1 MVYSRPDKKVC
12 SFPLV
17 FGEMNQSFPIN
28 YAPKLQKL
36 MQNANISSY
45 RELSQK
51 SGVSEL
57 QVIRLQRGLASQ
69 MRVDIL
75 LKISRALGITLT
87 ELLNNFASE
96 LIKKSPETST
106 SALEQKYNNLQ
117 KELDQQKQF
126 LMQEF
131 QQSSLQ
137 ILESWLQ
144 QWPTVI
150 HKAKQNPRLAAVK
163 ILPLLRPVEKLMG
176 QWNVESIA
184 PVGAEVPFD
193 PQLHQLME
201 GYAQKGEIVTIRY
214 TGYRQGDK
222 LLFRAK
228 VSPIS

>member
-1 MVYSRPDKKVC
+1 
-12 SFPLV
+12 
-17 FGEMNQSFPIN
+17 MNQSLPIN
-28 YAPKLQKL
+28 YAPKLQNL

-51 SGVSEL
+51 AGVSEL
-57 QVIRLQRGLASQ
+57 QVIRLQRGLASR

-75 LKISRALGITLT
+75 LKISQALGITLT
-87 ELLNNFASE
+87 ELLTNFAPE
-96 LIKKSPETST
+96 LIKKLPETST
-106 SALEQKYNNLQ
+106 SVLEQEYNNLQ
-117 KELDQQKQF
+117 KKLEQQKQF

-144 QWPTVI
+144 QWPTVRQ
-150 HKAKQNPRLAAVK
+150 KAKQNPHLAAIK
-163 ILPLLRPVEKLMG
+163 ILPLLRPVEKLMEH
-176 QWNVESIA
+176 WNVESIA

-201 GYAQKGEIVTIRY
+201 GYAQKGEMVKIRY

-228 VSPIS
+228 VSPTS

>member
-1 MVYSRPDKKVC
+1 
-12 SFPLV
+12 
-17 FGEMNQSFPIN
+17 MNQSLPIN
-28 YAPKLQKL
+28 YTPQLQNL

-51 SGVSEL
+51 AGVSEL
-57 QVIRLQRGLASQ
+57 QLIRLRRGLASR

-75 LKISRALGITLT
+75 LKISQALGITLT
-87 ELLNNFASE
+87 ELLTNFAPE

-106 SALEQKYNNLQ
+106 SVREQEYNNLQ
-117 KELDQQKQF
+117 KELEQQKQF
-126 LMQEF
+126 LRQEF
-131 QQSSLQ
+131 QQSSLE

-150 HKAKQNPRLAAVK
+150 QKAKQNPYLAAVK
-163 ILPLLRPVEKLMG
+163 ILPLLRPVEKLIE

-201 GYAQKGEIVTIRY
+201 GYAQKGEMVKIRY

-228 VSPIS
+228 VSPTS

>member
-1 MVYSRPDKKVC
+1 
-12 SFPLV
+12 
-17 FGEMNQSFPIN
+17 MNHYFTRTYTPQ
-28 YAPKLQKL
+28 LQNL

-51 SGVSEL
+51 ARVSEL
-57 QVIRLQRGLASQ
+57 QLMRLQRGLASR

-75 LKISRALGITLT
+75 LKISQALGITLT
-87 ELLNNFASE
+87 ELLTNFAPE

-106 SALEQKYNNLQ
+106 SAVEQEYNNLQ
-117 KELDQQKQF
+117 KELEQQKQF

-144 QWPTVI
+144 QWPTVVQ
-150 HKAKQNPRLAAVK
+150 KAKQNPRLAAVK
-163 ILPLLRPVEKLMG
+163 ILPLLSPVEKLME

-184 PVGAEVPFD
+184 NVGAEVPFD

-201 GYAQKGEIVTIRY
+201 GSAQKGEMVKVRY
-214 TGYRQGDK
+214 TGYKQGDK

-228 VSPIS
+228 VSRKI

>member
-1 MVYSRPDKKVC
+1 
-12 SFPLV
+12 
-17 FGEMNQSFPIN
+17 MNQPLPIN
-28 YAPKLQKL
+28 YTPKLQNL

-51 SGVSEL
+51 AGVSEL
-57 QVIRLQRGLASQ
+57 QLIRLRRGLASR

-75 LKISRALGITLT
+75 LKISQALGITLT
-87 ELLNNFASE
+87 ELLTNFAPE

-106 SALEQKYNNLQ
+106 SVREQEYNNLQ
-117 KELDQQKQF
+117 KELEQQKQF
-126 LMQEF
+126 LRQEF

-150 HKAKQNPRLAAVK
+150 QKAKQNPYLAAVK
-163 ILPLLRPVEKLMG
+163 ILPLLRPVEKLIE

-201 GYAQKGEIVTIRY
+201 GYAQKGEMVKIRY

-228 VSPIS
+228 VSPTS

>member
-1 MVYSRPDKKVC
+1 MVYFRIYKKVC
-12 SFPLV
+12 SFPY
-17 FGEMNQSFPIN
+17 FTGRMNQSFRIN
-28 YAPKLQKL
+28 YAPILQNL
-36 MQNANISSY
+36 MQDANISSY

-51 SGVSEL
+51 ARVSEL
-57 QVIRLQRGLASQ
+57 QVIRLQGGLASQ

-75 LKISRALGITLT
+75 LKISLALGITLT
-87 ELLNNFASE
+87 ELLTNFAPE
-96 LIKKSPETST
+96 LVKNLPKNST
-106 SALEQKYNNLQ
+106 SALEQECKNLQ
-117 KELDQQKQF
+117 KELEQQKQF

-131 QQSSLQ
+131 HQSSLQ

-150 HKAKQNPRLAAVK
+150 YKAKQNPSLAAIK

-176 QWNVESIA
+176 QWNVESLA

-201 GYAQKGEIVTIRY
+201 GYAQKGEMVTIRY

>member
-1 MVYSRPDKKVC
+1 MVYSRLEKKVC

-17 FGEMNQSFPIN
+17 SGEMNQSFPIN
-28 YAPKLQKL
+28 YTPQLQNL

-51 SGVSEL
+51 AGVSEL
-57 QVIRLQRGLASQ
+57 QLMRLQRGLASQ
-69 MRVDIL
+69 MRVDVL
-75 LKISRALGITLT
+75 LKISQALGITLT
-87 ELLNNFASE
+87 ELLTNFAPE
-96 LIKKSPETST
+96 LVKKLPATAT
-106 SALEQKYNNLQ
+106 SAVEKEYNNLQ
-117 KELDQQKQF
+117 KELEQQKKL

-144 QWPTVI
+144 QWPTVVQ
-150 HKAKQNPRLAAVK
+150 KAKQNPRLGAVK
-163 ILPLLRPVEKLMG
+163 ILPLLRPVEKLIE

-184 PVGAEVPFD
+184 NVGAEVPFD

-201 GYAQKGEIVTIRY
+201 GSVQKGEMVKVRY
-214 TGYRQGDK
+214 TGYKQGDK

-228 VSPIS
+228 VSPTI

>member
-1 MVYSRPDKKVC
+1 M
-12 SFPLV
+12 
-17 FGEMNQSFPIN
+17 
-28 YAPKLQKL
+28 
-36 MQNANISSY
+36 
-45 RELSQK
+45 
-51 SGVSEL
+51 
-57 QVIRLQRGLASQ
+57 QRGLASQ

-106 SALEQKYNNLQ
+106 SALEEEYNNLQ

-137 ILESWLQ
+137 VLESWLQ